1 MSANELGSLH
11 DLGVSATLH
20 NNCPPL
26 LASLDLSNNELSM
39 VELETLLS
47 WPSITSLN
55 LGSNYIRF
63 VADSVLANS
72 TALVTLDMSNNQMS
86 QLPHALLAGLPLR
99 ELLLDNDSLDGVTG
113 FANDNFLHIY
123 DNCGDST
130 YNLPPRPR
138 PVPTRAFLLK
148 LQYQSFSLKSYSTML
163 VQTHASENCMLT

>member
-11 DLGVSATLH
+11 DLGVSANLH

-86 QLPHALLAGLPLR
+86 QLPHALPAGLPLR

-113 FANDNFLHIY
+113 FTNDTFLHSY
-123 DNCGDST
+123 DNSD
-130 YNLPPRPR
+130 
-138 PVPTRAFLLK
+138 RA
-148 LQYQSFSLKSYSTML
+148 
-163 VQTHASENCMLT
+163 

>member
-20 NNCPPL
+20 NTCPPL

-86 QLPHALLAGLPLR
+86 QLPPTLLAGLPLR

-130 YNLPPRPR
+130 HRRLPDPPTTAS
-138 PVPTRAFLLK
+138 PTTPFPGGTRAD
-148 LQYQSFSLKSYSTML
+148 SS
-163 VQTHASENCMLT
+163 VP

>member
-55 LGSNYIRF
+55 LGSDYIRF

-86 QLPHALLAGLPLR
+86 QLPPSARRAAPQGAPPRQRLPR
-99 ELLLDNDSLDGVTG
+99 WGHRV
-113 FANDNFLHIY
+113 HQRH
-123 DNCGDST
+123 
-130 YNLPPRPR
+130 LPP
-138 PVPTRAFLLK
+138 
-148 LQYQSFSLKSYSTML
+148 
-163 VQTHASENCMLT
+163 

>member
-55 LGSNYIRF
+55 LGSNYIRLSRT
-63 VADSVLANS
+63 ACWPTPPPWSPS
-72 TALVTLDMSNNQMS
+72 T
-86 QLPHALLAGLPLR
+86 
-99 ELLLDNDSLDGVTG
+99 
-113 FANDNFLHIY
+113 
-123 DNCGDST
+123 
-130 YNLPPRPR
+130 
-138 PVPTRAFLLK
+138 
-148 LQYQSFSLKSYSTML
+148 
-163 VQTHASENCMLT
+163 

>member
-1 MSANELGSLH
+1 MEAGLPRLTTLNMSANELGFLH
-11 DLGVSATLH
+11 DLGVSAILH
-20 NNCPPL
+20 NTCLPL

-86 QLPHALLAGLPLR
+86 HLPPALLAGLPLR

-113 FANDNFLHIY
+113 FTNDTFLHSY
-123 DNCGDST
+123 DNSD
-130 YNLPPRPR
+130 
-138 PVPTRAFLLK
+138 RA
-148 LQYQSFSLKSYSTML
+148 
-163 VQTHASENCMLT
+163 

>member
-86 QLPHALLAGLPLR
+86 QLPHALPAGLPLR

-113 FANDNFLHIY
+113 FTNDTFLHSY
-123 DNCGDST
+123 DNSDA
-130 YNLPPRPR
+130 PRPTHRR
-138 PVPTRAFLLK
+138 PPQRPHHVLLDPLHRGPTAF
-148 LQYQSFSLKSYSTML
+148 FLKSSK
-163 VQTHASENCMLT
+163 VN